1 MAVAKYSYP
10 KARRDDVVD
19 NYHGTMVADPYRWLE
34 DAQSQETQEFVKAQ
48 TELFNQF
55 MEQIPQRHAIKDRL
69 RELFDFQKFGVP
81 KTRGDRLF
89 FMKNDGLQNQPVLY
103 VQDGTDDQPR
113 PLLDPNALSE
123 DGTVAIISYYPNE
136 DGTLLAYNTAAS
148 GSDWQEIHVL
158 DVETGDVLPDTIQW
172 CKFAFV
178 AWKEDSSGFY
188 YNRFPEP
195 GTVPPEDQA
204 KCGKVFWHQLGTP
217 QDEDILIYER
227 PDFKELMFMPFISE
241 DHQYLMLHVVHGS
254 ASQNRFYYR
263 PLESDGDFVRLLD
276 DADGKYLFI
285 NNIGSTFYFHT
296 DIDAPQGRII
306 AIDVEHPE
314 RGNWKEI
321 IPERAET
328 LASAVMAK
336 DRFVLAYM
344 KNAHHH
350 LGMYDLDGNLVQDI
364 KMAEMGTV
372 FEMRGKQKSSDVYF
386 GFDTFLKPMRIQK
399 LNVDSNEL
407 TTLFEPEVNFNAE
420 DYEVKQVRYPS
431 KDGTQISMF
440 LIHKK
445 GVELDGTNPTLLYG
459 YGGFN
464 ISMTP
469 MFAPMRML
477 WAEQGGVYA
486 VANLRGG
493 SEYGEAWHKAG
504 MLDKKQNVF
513 DDFIAA
519 GEWLIGQGYTSSQ
532 KLSIYGGSNGGL
544 LTSACMIQRPDLFGA
559 VLCGVPVTDML
570 RFHKF
575 TVGRFWINEFGN
587 AEENPEHFEF
597 MYKYSPLHNVKEGET
612 YPPILIFTADTD
624 DRVVPAHPFKFTATM
639 QAADA
644 GENPILLRVETK
656 AGHGLGKPISKMI
669 HEQSEFV
676 SFLLKSLNCF

>member
-10 KARRDDVVD
+10 QAHRAEVMDDF
-19 NYHGTMVADPYRWLE
+19 HGTQVADPYRWLE
-34 DAQSQETQEFVKAQ
+34 DAQSEETQVFIKAQ
-48 TELFNQF
+48 MELFQQY
-55 MEQIPQRHAIKDRL
+55 MDQIPERHGLKDRL
-69 RELFDFQKFGVP
+69 QELFDHKKFGVP
-81 KTRGDRLF
+81 QTRGDRLF

-103 VQDGTDDQPR
+103 VQDGLDGETR
-113 PLLDPNALSE
+113 PLLDPNTLSN

-148 GSDWQEIHVL
+148 GSDWQEIRIL
-158 DVETGDVLPDTIQW
+158 NVESGETFSEVIQW
-172 CKFAFV
+172 CKFAFA
-178 AWKEDSSGFY
+178 AWKHDSSGFY

-195 GTVPPEDQA
+195 GSVPPEDQA
-204 KCGKVFWHQLGTP
+204 KCGKIYWHTLGTD
-217 QDEDILIYER
+217 QSKDELIFER
-227 PDFKELMFMPFISE
+227 PDFKELMSIPFMSE
-241 DHQYLMLHVVHGS
+241 DDQYLMLHVMHGS

-263 PLESDGDFVRLLD
+263 PVDSDGDFVRLLD

-285 NNIGSTFYFHT
+285 NNIGSIFYFHT

-306 AIDVEHPE
+306 AIDINQPE
-314 RGNWKEI
+314 RDHWKEI
-321 IPERAET
+321 IAEREEA

-336 DRFVLAYM
+336 DRFAVTYM
-344 KNAHHH
+344 KKAHHQISV
-350 LGMYDLDGNLVQDI
+350 YDLDGNLQKDL
-364 KMAEMGTV
+364 EMSTMGSV

-386 GFDTFLKPMRIQK
+386 GFDTFLKPMSIQK
-399 LNVDSNEL
+399 LNTESN
-407 TTLFEPEVNFNAE
+407 TIATLFESNFNMPS
-420 DYEVKQVRYPS
+420 DQYEAKQVLYPS
-431 KDGTQISMF
+431 KDGTQVSMF

-445 GVELDGTNPTLLYG
+445 GLELDGTNPTLLYG

-477 WAEQGGVYA
+477 WADQGGVFA

-493 SEYGEAWHKAG
+493 SEYGEAWHQAG
-504 MLDKKQNVF
+504 MLENKQNVF

-519 GEWLIGQGYTSSQ
+519 SEWLIEKGYTSSK
-532 KLSIYGGSNGGL
+532 KLSIFGGSNGGL

-575 TVGRFWINEFGN
+575 TVGRFWTNEYGN
-587 AEENPEHFEF
+587 PEENAEHFEF
-597 MYKYSPLHNVKEGET
+597 IYKYSPLHNVKEGET
-612 YPPILIFTADTD
+612 YPPTLIFTADTD
-624 DRVVPAHPFKFTATM
+624 DRVVPAHPFKFAATM
-639 QAADA
+639 QAADS

-656 AGHGLGKPISKMI
+656 AGHGLGKPTSKLI

-676 SFLLKSLNCF
+676 SFLLKSLGSL